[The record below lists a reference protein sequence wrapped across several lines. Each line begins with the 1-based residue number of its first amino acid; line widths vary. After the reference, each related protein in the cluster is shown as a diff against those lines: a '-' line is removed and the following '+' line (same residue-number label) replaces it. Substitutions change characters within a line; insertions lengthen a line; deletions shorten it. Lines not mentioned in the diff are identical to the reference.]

1 MARSFDKKELGFGMR
16 FSIPRMIVAVL
27 ALASP
32 AVAERLELPKQGLE
46 NRIDFWKKVY
56 TQYGENDVII
66 HDRVHVNVIYD
77 VAARGEQAAKI
88 TAVQQILDEIR
99 DNLANPENLS
109 APAQQVRD
117 QIMANG
123 LPVTAETLADLR
135 ENVHTQL
142 GIKERFRDGVIRSG
156 RYIQTFQD
164 IFDREG
170 LPSDLALL
178 PLVESSYENRAL
190 SNAGAA
196 GIWQFTRGTGRLY
209 LTVNRK
215 LDERLDPMKATRAAA
230 RLLLANYS
238 ALGDWPLAI
247 TAYNHGRGGMMR
259 AQSEVG
265 TSDITKIISDYKGPL
280 FGYASMNF
288 YSEFIAAVDVYKNYQ
303 QYFGELTLDSPTQT
317 SASPVRTAA
326 VRPAAKARTQTAKA
340 APSDKYK
347 VRKGDTLTEIAQR
360 FGISVR
366 DLMDTNNL
374 RNSVIHAGQ
383 ILLVR

>member
-1 MARSFDKKELGFGMR
+1 MPRSFDKKELGFGMR
-16 FSIPRMIVAVL
+16 LSFPRIIVAVL

-46 NRIDFWKKVY
+46 NRIEFWKKVY

-77 VAARGEQAAKI
+77 VAARGEQTSKI
-88 TAVQQILDEIR
+88 NAVQQLLDEIR
-99 DNLANPENLS
+99 DNLATPENLS
-109 APAQQVRD
+109 APALQVRD
-117 QIMANG
+117 TMMANG
-123 LPVTAETLADLR
+123 LQVTAETLADLR

-196 GIWQFTRGTGRLY
+196 GIWQFTRGTGRIY

-215 LDERLDPMKATRAAA
+215 LDERLDPLKATRAAA
-230 RLLLANYS
+230 RLLLVNYN
-238 ALGDWPLAI
+238 ALGAWPLAI
-247 TAYNHGRGGMMR
+247 TAYNHGRGGMLR

-265 TSDITKIISDYKGPL
+265 TSEITKIISDYKGPL

-288 YSEFIAAVDVYKNYQ
+288 YSEFIAAVEVYKNYQ
-303 QYFGELTLDSPTQT
+303 QYFGELALDRPSQSSPST
-317 SASPVRTAA
+317 VRTAA
-326 VRPAAKARTQTAKA
+326 KPAAKARVQTAKA
-340 APSDKYK
+340 TPSDKYK
-347 VRKGDTLTEIAQR
+347 VQKGDTLAEIAQR
-360 FGISVR
+360 FGTSVR